1 MPRQPSR
8 RTTLLGLAALGA
20 GALSGCTPPSGGP
33 AAGGGSG
40 SGSGSPGLPL
50 TPSPAVS
57 DTGPPSPRPM
67 PSTTV
72 TAATGVVVVPGSP
85 VRVVT
90 LDTAEL
96 DSAITLG
103 IAPVGAA
110 RAPADRGLPDYWPA
124 SWSAAIAPVG
134 TIGSPDPGKI
144 AALAP
149 QLILGN
155 QTRDGSAYDT
165 LSRIAPTVLTQT
177 TGYPW
182 KADFQLHAQAL
193 GRQEQAAAVVGA
205 YGRHVAQTSQAISD
219 AGSAGKRVSIV
230 RFVEGSPNVRLYG
243 KQNFIG
249 TLLTDLELGRP
260 DAQNIDQF
268 DIEVPP
274 DQIAKADG
282 DLLLYSTYGDPAKA
296 GTAAVLA
303 SSGWQALGA
312 VKAHRAFPVD
322 DQLWF
327 EGIGYTGANLVLAEL
342 QHFLG
347 G

>member
-1 MPRQPSR
+1 MPRQLSR
-8 RTTLLGLAALGA
+8 RSALLGLAALGSE
-20 GALSGCTPPSGGP
+20 ALAGCTSPSGGP
-33 AAGGGSG
+33 AHRSA
-40 SGSGSPGLPL
+40 SPGLPSGQ
-50 TPSPAVS
+50 SPTLPE
-57 DTGPPSPRPM
+57 TGPPSPRPM

-72 TAATGVVVVPGSP
+72 TAATGTVVVPGSP

-103 IAPVGAA
+103 ISPVGAA
-110 RAPADRGLPDYWPA
+110 RAPADRGLPGYWPA
-124 SWSAAIAPVG
+124 SWLTKIASVG
-134 TIGSPDPGKI
+134 TVGNPDPARI
-144 AALAP
+144 AALTP

-155 QTRDGSAYDT
+155 QTRDGAHYDT

-193 GRQEQAAAVVGA
+193 GRQEQAAAVVAA
-205 YGRHVAQTSQAISD
+205 YGRHVAQASQAIAE

-243 KQNFIG
+243 RQNFIG
-249 TLLTDLELGRP
+249 TLLADLGLGRP
-260 DAQNIDQF
+260 DPQNVDQF
-268 DIEVPP
+268 DVEVPP

-303 SSGWQALGA
+303 SGGWQALGA

-342 QHFLG
+342 QRFLG